1 MRFKLDK
8 SGIKK
13 FKGVL
18 AKRLKE
24 VENKSMEY
32 LWKELYT
39 LTPKDTG
46 AARSSWNISVNTPN
60 YEFDPSKTN
69 TSISIPQSKIND
81 TLVLATGCPYMSVL
95 NNGWSQQAPKNF
107 IQISILNTKKYIN
120 TLSVKGIE

>member
-1 MRFKLDK
+1 
-8 SGIKK
+8 
-13 FKGVL
+13 
-18 AKRLKE
+18 
-24 VENKSMEY
+24 MEY

-95 NNGWSQQAPKNF
+95 NNRLVSTGTQKFYTNF
-107 IQISILNTKKYIN
+107 NFKYKKIYQHFIS
-120 TLSVKGIE
+120 